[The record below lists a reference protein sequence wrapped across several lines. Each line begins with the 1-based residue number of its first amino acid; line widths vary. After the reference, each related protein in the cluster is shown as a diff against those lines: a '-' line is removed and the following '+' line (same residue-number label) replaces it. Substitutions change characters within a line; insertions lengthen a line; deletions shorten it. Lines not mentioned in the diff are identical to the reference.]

1 MKLICKGNTV
11 SLQAE
16 LIAFLKWEK
25 ACHLLGLIG
34 RLIVSQE
41 DYDWL
46 RIDLS
51 PLHTAVRRFRILM
64 SHLIKWQPICKI

>member
-16 LIAFLKWEK
+16 LIAFLKWEQD
-25 ACHLLGLIG
+25 CHLLGLIG
-34 RLIVSQE
+34 RLLVSQE
-41 DYDWL
+41 DHAWL

-51 PLHTAVRRFRILM
+51 PLHTAVRRFRILT
-64 SHLIKWQPICKI
+64 